1 MVYYYKH
8 RPLAKEANKMQNGWL
23 QRRRNLPKVHRDW
36 LDRVEMQIAK
46 AQDEAK
52 RKESKEAK

>member
-1 MVYYYKH
+1 MKN
-8 RPLAKEANKMQNGWL
+8 EWL

-46 AQDEAK
+46 AQEEAK
-52 RKESKEAK
+52 RKASKEVK